1 MALSDDKEG
10 VTPFGKYKIEA
21 VILKEGIDEHI
32 FRRVSELPYTVKHDD
47 KKYEITTD
55 ALFKTDLPLKKKILN
70 VFFMIVGEY
79 TIIFREGETDPLLRF
94 DSEISPRVLK
104 VARTSKAVTGMI
116 REWFSGSK
124 FPVNKWAFILITATV
139 GTIIY
144 AKMNGYI

>member
-1 MALSDDKEG
+1 MSDQNEG
-10 VTPFGKYKIEA
+10 AKPFGKYKIEV
-21 VILKEGIDEHI
+21 VIKQEGINEHL
-32 FRRVSELPYTVKHDD
+32 FRRVSELPYTVKYNG

-55 ALFKTDLPLKKKILN
+55 ALFKTDLSLRKKILN

-79 TIIFREGETDPLLRF
+79 TIIFREGEKDPLLRF

-104 VARTSKAVTGMI
+104 VARTSTAVTGMI

-124 FPVNKWAFILITATV
+124 FPINKWAFILITAIV

>member
-1 MALSDDKEG
+1 LSDTEKG
-10 VTPFGKYKIEA
+10 VTPFGKYKIEV
-21 VILKEGIDEHI
+21 VIMKEGIDEHL
-32 FRRVSELPYTVKHDD
+32 FRRVSELPYTVKHGD

-55 ALFKTDLPLKKKILN
+55 ALFKIDLSIRKKIQN

-79 TIIFREGETDPLLRF
+79 MIIFREGEKDPLLRF

-104 VARTSKAVTGMI
+104 VARTSTAVTGMI

-124 FPVNKWAFILITATV
+124 FPINKWAFILITAGV